1 MRVPLHQIRLLASD
15 VDGVLTRGTIALDAA
30 GNRLVLFSAR
40 DGMGVT
46 LALRAGLEVALVS
59 GADAPALR
67 ARAAELG
74 IRHLCVGVADKGA
87 AMRALCA
94 ATGLAAAQ
102 TLFVGDDLN
111 DLPAFRAAGVRVAVA
126 DAVPEL
132 QAQADWVTSK
142 SGGMGA
148 FREIVDAVLRAQGRY
163 ATVVEALF
171 GATAGQGD

>member
-1 MRVPLHQIRLLASD
+1 MTLQLDGIRLLASD
-15 VDGVLTRGTIALDAA
+15 VDGVLTPGMIALDAE
-30 GNRLVLFSAR
+30 GRRLAFFSAR

-74 IRHLCVGVADKGA
+74 IRHLYVGVTDKGA
-87 AMRALCA
+87 ALRELYA
-94 ATGLAAAQ
+94 ATGLGPEQ

-111 DLPAFRAAGVRVAVA
+111 DLPAFRAVGVRVAVA

-132 QAQADWVTSK
+132 RAQADWVTEK
-142 SGGMGA
+142 GGGAGA
-148 FREIVDAVLRAQGRY
+148 FREVVDSVLRAQGRY
-163 ATVVEALF
+163 AAIVTSLF
-171 GATAGQGD
+171 GTTSGQGG